1 MKRCP
6 RCDKQIRDET
16 VKCRY
21 CNELI
26 DPVSQPQQKIEGI
39 WNKYG
44 YIVAILIIVV
54 VTGMTF
60 INSKT
65 KHDKKEV
72 GYIDVNKEK
81 KDVAEQAL
89 EPNNQDL
96 GNDNSQREVNEIRQQ
111 QTEEAITRQREMQQ
125 QREQQ
130 RVEMQQ
136 QREQQRVEMEIQQY
150 EKEQQRAEME
160 QQREQQRIEMRLKQ
174 QQQDE
179 IDRLNGKP
187 KYVFKRARR
196 R

>member
-6 RCDKQIRDET
+6 HCAKQIRDET

-26 DPVSQPQQKIEGI
+26 DPISQPQQKIEGI

-44 YIVAILIIVV
+44 YIIAILIIIV

-60 INSKT
+60 INSKN

-72 GYIDVNKEK
+72 GYIGVNAEK
-81 KDVAEQAL
+81 KDAADQAL
-89 EPNNQDL
+89 EQNNKDL
-96 GNDNSQREVNEIRQQ
+96 GNDDSQREMNEIRQQ
-111 QTEEAITRQREMQQ
+111 QTEDAITRQREMQQ

-130 RVEMQQ
+130 RN
-136 QREQQRVEMEIQQY
+136 
-150 EKEQQRAEME
+150 EME
-160 QQREQQRIEMRLKQ
+160 QQREQQRVEKEIQQYEKEQ

-187 KYVFKRARR
+187 KYVYKRARR